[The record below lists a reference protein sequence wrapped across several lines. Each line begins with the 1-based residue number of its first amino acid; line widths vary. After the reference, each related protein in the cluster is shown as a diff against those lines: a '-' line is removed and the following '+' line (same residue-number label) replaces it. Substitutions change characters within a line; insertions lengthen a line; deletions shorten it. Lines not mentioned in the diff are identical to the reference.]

1 MRGKAIVR
9 IRPYKP
15 LDAKDMTE
23 WINNE
28 KDFAKWCVNLIKY
41 PTNYENLL
49 LKFYY

>member
-1 MRGKAIVR
+1 MVR

-28 KDFAKWCVNLIKY
+28 KI
-41 PTNYENLL
+41 
-49 LKFYY
+49 LKSGV